1 MGKRVG
7 GRDRDCKTIEK
18 EGDWKKMSLAEHETS
33 NSAVDSAL
41 ADVLMSSGE
50 RALFAAEWSRED
62 ISETRNWGRE
72 GSVIQL
78 CQMML

>member
-1 MGKRVG
+1 
-7 GRDRDCKTIEK
+7 
-18 EGDWKKMSLAEHETS
+18 MSLTEHETS
-33 NSAVDSAL
+33 NSAVDSGL

-50 RALFAAEWSRED
+50 RALFFAEWSWED